1 MPGAWWSKVALVV
14 ALVAAAAVS
23 LAPTFQ
29 PLPDPLPPEC
39 EEDLSN
45 CWPAWVTKVS
55 EVTGGAKITL
65 GLDLQGGLHLQ
76 YQVDVDKAISD
87 KVDQFAAQIQRG
99 LDELVDNAVVTR
111 IEGSPAIRVETPGA
125 DPLELID
132 DDDLVVMS
140 LNPVSEGASVVRLEM
155 DSNFIEETKAYA
167 IEQAIATIEARVN
180 ETGVAEPSI
189 SRRGTS
195 DIIVQ
200 LPGLAESEFDR
211 MKALIS
217 QTAQLEF
224 HLVSEQ
230 DPTFFQNITVEGD
243 DWIRRNGRPQ
253 SQTANATPEARAD
266 ALERIRTQFADT
278 ETPDGTQI
286 GFLEV
291 SQLDPAT
298 GEFRAAGYQPMLLES
313 DTLLTGE
320 YITDARTGTDAQTN
334 QPVVNMTFDAEG
346 TQLFGDLTTAATNRL
361 MAIVLDDIV
370 NSAPRI
376 NEPILGGRCQIT
388 LGGRSYRESMAEATS
403 LAIVLRNGA
412 LPAPIEKQFETQVGP
427 SLGADSIRAGRISL
441 MVAFLLVF
449 LFIVVYYK
457 VSGVIASVAL
467 LLNMLFIMAILALLH
482 GTLTLPGIAGIVLTI
497 GMAVDA
503 NVIIFE
509 RIKEEVRLGKS
520 ARKAVAS
527 GYEKALSA
535 VMDANITTGIAGLVL
550 MEFGSGPV
558 RGFAVTLLIG
568 IICSLF
574 TALYITR
581 LIFDYL
587 LDGAK
592 VTRLSI

>member
-14 ALVAAAAVS
+14 ALVAAAVVS

-39 EEDLSN
+39 QEELSN
-45 CWPAWVTKVS
+45 CWPGWVTKVS

-87 KVDQFAAQIQRG
+87 KVDQFAAQIQRA
-99 LDELVDNAVVTR
+99 LNELVDNAVVTR
-111 IEGSPAIRVETPGA
+111 IEGSPSIRVETPGA
-125 DPLELID
+125 DPLDLID
-132 DDDLVVMS
+132 EDSLVVMS
-140 LNPVSEGASVVRLEM
+140 LNPVSEGAHIVRLEM
-155 DSNFIEETKAYA
+155 DSEFIEETKGYA

-253 SQTANATPEARAD
+253 SQAADASPEARAD
-266 ALERIRTQFADT
+266 SLQRVRDHFVDT

-291 SQLDPAT
+291 SQLDAAT
-298 GEFRAAGYQPMLLES
+298 GEFRAAGYQPMLLEA

-320 YITDARTGTDAQTN
+320 YITDARTGTDSQTN

-346 TQLFGDLTTAATNRL
+346 TQLFGALTTEATNRL

-427 SLGADSIRAGRISL
+427 SLGADSIRAGKTSL

-467 LLNMLFIMAILALLH
+467 MLNMLFIMAILALLH

-520 ARKAVAS
+520 ARKAVAA

-592 VTRLSI
+592 ITRLSI